1 MKAFLLILLL
11 SQLVY
16 GEDEFMTFSF
26 INDSDEKRFYSL
38 QKEVSC
44 PLCEGSSIAGSN
56 APIAADIKN
65 KIYTEILLGKSDE
78 EILANLRDIFGEE
91 VTYKPSFENN
101 IFLWLFPL
109 IFFLL
114 IVFAARI
121 FLKKMIKKY
130 KVFGFSLA
138 LSAAIYFFL
147 FGQENFQKLNFQK
160 DLQLNFIDNASF
172 EEKKN
177 KIDSIIN
184 LSSNNPAQV
193 YFLANYLF
201 DKTEYA
207 LASRTLEHFILNFPN
222 DTDAE
227 VIALTAETKYLS
239 NNQIFNDD
247 IESLVQQSLNK
258 DPANVR
264 ALILKGLKQTLDKN
278 YDDALKSWSI
288 AFEYS
293 EDADQKRVIM
303 AGMSSALKQLKSLED

>member
-1 MKAFLLILLL
+1 
-11 SQLVY
+11 
-16 GEDEFMTFSF
+16 
-26 INDSDEKRFYSL
+26 
-38 QKEVSC
+38 
-44 PLCEGSSIAGSN
+44 
-56 APIAADIKN
+56 
-65 KIYTEILLGKSDE
+65 
-78 EILANLRDIFGEE
+78 
-91 VTYKPSFENN
+91 
-101 IFLWLFPL
+101 
-109 IFFLL
+109 
-114 IVFAARI
+114 
-121 FLKKMIKKY
+121 MIKKY

-222 DTDAE
+222 DADAE

>member
-1 MKAFLLILLL
+1 
-11 SQLVY
+11 
-16 GEDEFMTFSF
+16 
-26 INDSDEKRFYSL
+26 
-38 QKEVSC
+38 
-44 PLCEGSSIAGSN
+44 
-56 APIAADIKN
+56 
-65 KIYTEILLGKSDE
+65 
-78 EILANLRDIFGEE
+78 
-91 VTYKPSFENN
+91 
-101 IFLWLFPL
+101 
-109 IFFLL
+109 
-114 IVFAARI
+114 
-121 FLKKMIKKY
+121 MIKKY

-201 DKTEYA
+201 DKSEYE

-222 DTDAE
+222 DADAE

>member
-1 MKAFLLILLL
+1 
-11 SQLVY
+11 
-16 GEDEFMTFSF
+16 
-26 INDSDEKRFYSL
+26 
-38 QKEVSC
+38 
-44 PLCEGSSIAGSN
+44 
-56 APIAADIKN
+56 
-65 KIYTEILLGKSDE
+65 
-78 EILANLRDIFGEE
+78 
-91 VTYKPSFENN
+91 
-101 IFLWLFPL
+101 
-109 IFFLL
+109 
-114 IVFAARI
+114 
-121 FLKKMIKKY
+121 MIKKY

-160 DLQLNFIDNASF
+160 DLQLNLIENASF

-201 DKTEYA
+201 DKSEYA

-227 VIALTAETKYLS
+227 VMALTAETKYLS

>member
-1 MKAFLLILLL
+1 
-11 SQLVY
+11 
-16 GEDEFMTFSF
+16 
-26 INDSDEKRFYSL
+26 
-38 QKEVSC
+38 
-44 PLCEGSSIAGSN
+44 
-56 APIAADIKN
+56 
-65 KIYTEILLGKSDE
+65 
-78 EILANLRDIFGEE
+78 
-91 VTYKPSFENN
+91 
-101 IFLWLFPL
+101 
-109 IFFLL
+109 
-114 IVFAARI
+114 
-121 FLKKMIKKY
+121 MIKKY

-138 LSAAIYFFL
+138 LSAVIYFFL

-201 DKTEYA
+201 DKSEYA

-303 AGMSSALKQLKSLED
+303 AGMSSALKQLKSHED

>member
-1 MKAFLLILLL
+1 
-11 SQLVY
+11 
-16 GEDEFMTFSF
+16 
-26 INDSDEKRFYSL
+26 
-38 QKEVSC
+38 
-44 PLCEGSSIAGSN
+44 
-56 APIAADIKN
+56 
-65 KIYTEILLGKSDE
+65 
-78 EILANLRDIFGEE
+78 
-91 VTYKPSFENN
+91 
-101 IFLWLFPL
+101 
-109 IFFLL
+109 
-114 IVFAARI
+114 
-121 FLKKMIKKY
+121 MIKKY
-130 KVFGFSLA
+130 KIFGLSLVF
-138 LSAAIYFFL
+138 SAVIYFFL
-147 FGQENFQKLNFQK
+147 FGQENFQKLNFQR

-278 YDDALKSWSI
+278 FEDALKSWSI

-293 EDADQKRVIM
+293 DDADQKRVIM

>member
-1 MKAFLLILLL
+1 
-11 SQLVY
+11 
-16 GEDEFMTFSF
+16 
-26 INDSDEKRFYSL
+26 
-38 QKEVSC
+38 
-44 PLCEGSSIAGSN
+44 
-56 APIAADIKN
+56 
-65 KIYTEILLGKSDE
+65 
-78 EILANLRDIFGEE
+78 
-91 VTYKPSFENN
+91 
-101 IFLWLFPL
+101 
-109 IFFLL
+109 
-114 IVFAARI
+114 
-121 FLKKMIKKY
+121 MIKKY

-160 DLQLNFIDNASF
+160 DLQLNFIDNASL

-278 YDDALKSWSI
+278 YEDALKSWSI

>member
-1 MKAFLLILLL
+1 M
-11 SQLVY
+11 
-16 GEDEFMTFSF
+16 
-26 INDSDEKRFYSL
+26 
-38 QKEVSC
+38 
-44 PLCEGSSIAGSN
+44 
-56 APIAADIKN
+56 IKN
-65 KIYTEILLGKSDE
+65 
-78 EILANLRDIFGEE
+78 
-91 VTYKPSFENN
+91 
-101 IFLWLFPL
+101 
-109 IFFLL
+109 
-114 IVFAARI
+114 
-121 FLKKMIKKY
+121 Y

-201 DKTEYA
+201 DKSEYA

-278 YDDALKSWSI
+278 YEDALKSWSI

>member
-1 MKAFLLILLL
+1 
-11 SQLVY
+11 
-16 GEDEFMTFSF
+16 
-26 INDSDEKRFYSL
+26 
-38 QKEVSC
+38 
-44 PLCEGSSIAGSN
+44 
-56 APIAADIKN
+56 
-65 KIYTEILLGKSDE
+65 
-78 EILANLRDIFGEE
+78 
-91 VTYKPSFENN
+91 
-101 IFLWLFPL
+101 
-109 IFFLL
+109 
-114 IVFAARI
+114 
-121 FLKKMIKKY
+121 MIKKY
-130 KVFGFSLA
+130 KIFGLSLA
-138 LSAAIYFFL
+138 FSAAIYFFL

-201 DKTEYA
+201 DRSEYA

-227 VIALTAETKYLS
+227 VMALTAETKYLS

-247 IESLVQQSLNK
+247 IESLIEESLLK

-264 ALILKGLKQTLDKN
+264 ALILKGLKQTLDEN
-278 YDDALKSWSI
+278 YKDALKSWSI

-293 EDADQKRVIM
+293 DDADQKRIIM
-303 AGMSSALKQLKSLED
+303 AGMSKALKQLKSLED

>member
-1 MKAFLLILLL
+1 
-11 SQLVY
+11 
-16 GEDEFMTFSF
+16 
-26 INDSDEKRFYSL
+26 
-38 QKEVSC
+38 
-44 PLCEGSSIAGSN
+44 
-56 APIAADIKN
+56 
-65 KIYTEILLGKSDE
+65 
-78 EILANLRDIFGEE
+78 
-91 VTYKPSFENN
+91 
-101 IFLWLFPL
+101 
-109 IFFLL
+109 
-114 IVFAARI
+114 
-121 FLKKMIKKY
+121 MIKKY

-303 AGMSSALKQLKSLED
+303 AGMSSVLKQLKSLED

>member
-1 MKAFLLILLL
+1 
-11 SQLVY
+11 
-16 GEDEFMTFSF
+16 
-26 INDSDEKRFYSL
+26 
-38 QKEVSC
+38 
-44 PLCEGSSIAGSN
+44 
-56 APIAADIKN
+56 
-65 KIYTEILLGKSDE
+65 
-78 EILANLRDIFGEE
+78 
-91 VTYKPSFENN
+91 
-101 IFLWLFPL
+101 
-109 IFFLL
+109 
-114 IVFAARI
+114 
-121 FLKKMIKKY
+121 MIKKY

-184 LSSNNPAQV
+184 LSNNNPAQV

-239 NNQIFNDD
+239 NNQIFYLIYFYDKQHR
-247 IESLVQQSLNK
+247 LQNK
-258 DPANVR
+258 SMLH
-264 ALILKGLKQTLDKN
+264 LIFAMLYLYHHQN
-278 YDDALKSWSI
+278 
-288 AFEYS
+288 
-293 EDADQKRVIM
+293 Q
-303 AGMSSALKQLKSLED
+303 

>member
-1 MKAFLLILLL
+1 
-11 SQLVY
+11 
-16 GEDEFMTFSF
+16 
-26 INDSDEKRFYSL
+26 
-38 QKEVSC
+38 
-44 PLCEGSSIAGSN
+44 
-56 APIAADIKN
+56 
-65 KIYTEILLGKSDE
+65 
-78 EILANLRDIFGEE
+78 
-91 VTYKPSFENN
+91 
-101 IFLWLFPL
+101 
-109 IFFLL
+109 
-114 IVFAARI
+114 
-121 FLKKMIKKY
+121 MIKKY

-227 VIALTAETKYLS
+227 LIALTAETKYLS

>member
-1 MKAFLLILLL
+1 
-11 SQLVY
+11 
-16 GEDEFMTFSF
+16 
-26 INDSDEKRFYSL
+26 
-38 QKEVSC
+38 
-44 PLCEGSSIAGSN
+44 
-56 APIAADIKN
+56 
-65 KIYTEILLGKSDE
+65 
-78 EILANLRDIFGEE
+78 
-91 VTYKPSFENN
+91 
-101 IFLWLFPL
+101 
-109 IFFLL
+109 
-114 IVFAARI
+114 
-121 FLKKMIKKY
+121 MIKKY
-130 KVFGFSLA
+130 KIFGFSLA

-227 VIALTAETKYLS
+227 VMALTAETKYLS

-247 IESLVQQSLNK
+247 IESLVQQSLLK

>member
-1 MKAFLLILLL
+1 
-11 SQLVY
+11 
-16 GEDEFMTFSF
+16 
-26 INDSDEKRFYSL
+26 
-38 QKEVSC
+38 
-44 PLCEGSSIAGSN
+44 
-56 APIAADIKN
+56 
-65 KIYTEILLGKSDE
+65 
-78 EILANLRDIFGEE
+78 
-91 VTYKPSFENN
+91 
-101 IFLWLFPL
+101 
-109 IFFLL
+109 
-114 IVFAARI
+114 
-121 FLKKMIKKY
+121 MIKKY

-147 FGQENFQKLNFQK
+147 FGQENFQKLNFQE

-227 VIALTAETKYLS
+227 VLALTAETKYLS

-278 YDDALKSWSI
+278 YEDALKSWSI

-303 AGMSSALKQLKSLED
+303 AGMSAALKQLKSLED

>member
-1 MKAFLLILLL
+1 
-11 SQLVY
+11 
-16 GEDEFMTFSF
+16 
-26 INDSDEKRFYSL
+26 
-38 QKEVSC
+38 
-44 PLCEGSSIAGSN
+44 
-56 APIAADIKN
+56 
-65 KIYTEILLGKSDE
+65 
-78 EILANLRDIFGEE
+78 
-91 VTYKPSFENN
+91 
-101 IFLWLFPL
+101 
-109 IFFLL
+109 
-114 IVFAARI
+114 
-121 FLKKMIKKY
+121 MIKKY

-160 DLQLNFIDNASF
+160 DLQLNFIDNASL

>member
-1 MKAFLLILLL
+1 
-11 SQLVY
+11 
-16 GEDEFMTFSF
+16 
-26 INDSDEKRFYSL
+26 
-38 QKEVSC
+38 
-44 PLCEGSSIAGSN
+44 
-56 APIAADIKN
+56 
-65 KIYTEILLGKSDE
+65 
-78 EILANLRDIFGEE
+78 
-91 VTYKPSFENN
+91 
-101 IFLWLFPL
+101 
-109 IFFLL
+109 
-114 IVFAARI
+114 
-121 FLKKMIKKY
+121 MIKKH
-130 KVFGFSLA
+130 KVFGLSLA
-138 LSAAIYFFL
+138 FSAAIYFFL

-184 LSSNNPAQV
+184 LSSSNPAQV

-201 DKTEYA
+201 DKSEYA

-227 VIALTAETKYLS
+227 VMALTAETKYLS

-247 IESLVQQSLNK
+247 IESLIEESLLK

-293 EDADQKRVIM
+293 DDADQKRIIM
-303 AGMSSALKQLKSLED
+303 AGMSKALKQLKSLED

>member
-1 MKAFLLILLL
+1 
-11 SQLVY
+11 
-16 GEDEFMTFSF
+16 
-26 INDSDEKRFYSL
+26 
-38 QKEVSC
+38 
-44 PLCEGSSIAGSN
+44 
-56 APIAADIKN
+56 
-65 KIYTEILLGKSDE
+65 
-78 EILANLRDIFGEE
+78 
-91 VTYKPSFENN
+91 
-101 IFLWLFPL
+101 
-109 IFFLL
+109 
-114 IVFAARI
+114 
-121 FLKKMIKKY
+121 MIKKY
-130 KVFGFSLA
+130 KVLGFSLA